1 MAETTLTEINM
12 RRMAWEMAGVVQ
24 RENTGD
30 ATIWDTPVGVI
41 VVTTEEEMTQGKS
54 AHAILKDK
62 LIANGF
68 NEKAVR

>member
-1 MAETTLTEINM
+1 MAETTFTESNM

-24 RENTGD
+24 RTNTGD

-41 VVTTEEEMTQGKS
+41 IVTAEEEMSQGRS

-68 NEKAVR
+68 EAKAVR